1 MKRIS
6 PYLHAFPALMRR
18 TALAGLL
25 LVLVAGCVR
34 DRLVEELPPAPVQPE
49 QVEVKLHLRASQPA
63 SPTRAMTPE
72 QESGIKDV
80 YVFFLDK
87 ADDRVYTVAKGRN
100 VEQTTGTADQWTFTV
115 SLTVNTGTIA
125 SFDCLVLANVEG
137 WMQGKNLADF
147 NGKNYDEL
155 QKVLVSDELSPVVK
169 SGGTSALP
177 GSVPEAG
184 LVMWG
189 KALTPV
195 SVPTNSTA
203 NITVPVIRALASVEV
218 GVGKGPAAE
227 NLATWPGWNGK
238 DASGKDIPFV
248 LKKVYVYRP
257 NNRYAFMPL
266 ATVYDASL
274 RKVTA
279 PSPEGGSALITAP
292 FIYDLPAGAYGIR
305 REIYLPEAD
314 IRQTV
319 PGGPGH
325 TGKPGD
331 AGHKDRCA
339 LVVCG
344 SYNGHADSYYRIDF
358 NDNAADRSLIDL
370 LRNHRYYVSITSVRG
385 DGEGTAQ
392 EAYESLRVNMGV
404 EITGW
409 TDSFQDV
416 AFDGTDWMY
425 AQKKNIT
432 LPGNEGQTG
441 TIAMEST
448 VDPVEW
454 EMSFDGGITYTKEP
468 SLANTDFR
476 VTKPTTATGR
486 SMEIK
491 TLRSMAET
499 DPDRTSTLTIKAK
512 RLTFKIKITQTS
524 DKPAN
529 WEQEGGDFNQ
539 DF

>member
-1 MKRIS
+1 MKRITHYPS
-6 PYLHAFPALMRR
+6 ASAFVRMAI
-18 TALAGLL
+18 LAGLL
-25 LVLVAGCVR
+25 VLATACVR
-34 DRLVEELPPAPVQPE
+34 DRMEEGLSPDMEQPE
-49 QVEVKLHLRASQPA
+49 QVEVKIHLRTSQPA
-63 SPTRAMTPE
+63 SPTRALSVE
-72 QESGIKDV
+72 QESLINDV
-80 YVFFLDK
+80 YVFFLNTTDNK
-87 ADDRVYTVAKGRN
+87 VYTVVKGKN
-100 VEQTTGTADQWTFTV
+100 VTPTVSEPEKWTFTA
-115 SLTVNTGTIA
+115 SLIVNTGTRTT
-125 SFDCLVLANVEG
+125 FDCLVLTNIDS
-137 WMQGKNLADF
+137 WMQEKNLTDF
-147 NGKNYDEL
+147 NGKSYDEL
-155 QKVLVSDELSPVVK
+155 QTMLVSNELSAA
-169 SGGTSALP
+169 ALP
-177 GSVPEAG
+177 AASPTEG

-189 KALTPV
+189 KASTPV
-195 SVPTNSTA
+195 SVPADAAS
-203 NITVPVIRALASVEV
+203 ITVSVIRALASVEV
-218 GVGKGPAAE
+218 GVGKGPTAD
-227 NLATWPGWNGK
+227 NPTVWPGWDGK
-238 DASGKDIPFV
+238 DASGKVIPFV

-266 ATVYDASL
+266 AAVYDAGR

-279 PSPEGGSALITAP
+279 PSPAGASAAITTP
-292 FIYDLPAGAYGIR
+292 FVYSLSAGAYGIR

-314 IRQTV
+314 IRKLIPSGT
-319 PGGPGH
+319 GH

-344 SYNGHADSYYRIDF
+344 SYNGHAESFYRIDF

-370 LRNHRYYVSITSVRG
+370 LRNHRYYVSITSVQG
-385 DGEGTAQ
+385 DGENSPQ
-392 EAYESLRVNMGV
+392 EAYESLRINMGI

-409 TDSFQDV
+409 TDNFQDI

-476 VTKPTTATGR
+476 VTKPTTATGG

>member
-1 MKRIS
+1 MKRIP

-18 TALAGLL
+18 TVLAGLL
-25 LVLVAGCVR
+25 LVLAAGCVR

-49 QVEVKLHLRASQPA
+49 QVEVKLHLRASRPA

-80 YVFFLDK
+80 YVFFLNK

-100 VEQTTGTADQWTFTV
+100 VVQTTGATDQWTFTV

-137 WMQGKNLADF
+137 WMQGKNPADF

-155 QKVLVSDELSPVVK
+155 QKVLVSDELSA
-169 SGGTSALP
+169 SALP

-195 SVPTNSTA
+195 SVPTSGTP
-203 NITVPVIRALASVEV
+203 NITVPVIRAVASVEV
-218 GVGKGPAAE
+218 GVGKGPEAGT
-227 NLATWPGWNGK
+227 LDTWPGWDGN
-238 DASGKDIPFV
+238 DASKKNIPFV
-248 LKKVYVYRP
+248 LKSVYVYRP

-266 ATVYDASL
+266 ATVYDAGQ

-279 PSPEGGSALITAP
+279 PSPAGASAAITTP
-292 FIYDLPAGAYGIR
+292 FVYSLSAGAYGIR

-314 IRQTV
+314 VKQLV
-319 PGGPGH
+319 SGSAEH

-331 AGHKDRCA
+331 AGHKERCA

-358 NDNAADRSLIDL
+358 NDNNASDRSLIDL
-370 LRNHRYYVSITSVRG
+370 LRNHRYYVSITSVQG
-385 DGEGTAQ
+385 DGENSPQ

-441 TIAMEST
+441 IIAMEST
-448 VDPVEW
+448 IDPAEW
-454 EMSFDGGITYTKEP
+454 EMSFDGGATYTKNP
-468 SLANTDFR
+468 SIENTDFR
-476 VTKPTTATGR
+476 VTKPTAATGG
-486 SMEIK
+486 SLEIR

-512 RLTFKIKITQTS
+512 RLTFKIKITQIS

>member
-1 MKRIS
+1 MKRIPHYQS
-6 PYLHAFPALMRR
+6 TSAFVRR
-18 TALAGLL
+18 AALAGLL
-25 LVLVAGCVR
+25 VLAVACSS
-34 DRLVEELPPAPVQPE
+34 DHMEEGLSREPGQPE
-49 QVEVKLHLRASQPA
+49 QVEVKIHLRTSQPA
-63 SPTRAMTPE
+63 TPTRALSVE
-72 QESGIKDV
+72 QENLINDV
-80 YVFFLDK
+80 YVFFFNTTDN
-87 ADDRVYTVAKGRN
+87 RVYTVVKGKNVTPNVSDPAKWAF
-100 VEQTTGTADQWTFTV
+100 TA
-115 SLTVNTGTIA
+115 SLIVNTGTRTT
-125 SFDCLVLANVEG
+125 FDCLVLTNIDS

-147 NGKNYDEL
+147 NGKSYDEL
-155 QKVLVSDELSPVVK
+155 QTILVSNELSAA
-169 SGGTSALP
+169 ALP
-177 GSVPEAG
+177 AASPEEG

-189 KALTPV
+189 KASTPV
-195 SVPTNSTA
+195 SVPADAAS
-203 NITVPVIRALASVEV
+203 ITVPVIRALASVEV
-218 GVGKGPAAE
+218 GVGKGPTADNPTA
-227 NLATWPGWNGK
+227 WPGWDGK
-238 DASGKDIPFV
+238 DASKKNIPFV
-248 LKKVYVYRP
+248 LKSVYVYRP

-266 ATVYDASL
+266 ATVYDAGQ

-370 LRNHRYYVSITSVRG
+370 LRNHRYYVSIISVQG
-385 DGEGTAQ
+385 DGEASAQ
-392 EAYESLRVNMGV
+392 EAYESLRINMGI

-409 TDSFQDV
+409 TDNFQDI

-425 AQKKNIT
+425 AQKKSIV

-448 VDPVEW
+448 VDPAEW

-468 SLANTDFR
+468 SLADTDFR
-476 VTKPTTATGR
+476 VTKPTTATGG

-491 TLRSMAET
+491 TLRSMAEN

-524 DKPAN
+524 DKPAD

-539 DF
+539 NI